1 MRYWLLLLGLVLLS
15 GCVSQQQQ
23 TEFNP
28 DASGMYEIRLG
39 FSQQFLD
46 FAEMGGSGASTDVL
60 DDALSELG
68 SIADLLPAEWQAS
81 NENWTSEDGQYRG
94 TLIRMQFRDL
104 AMLKEQLT
112 SSELN
117 ELYSL
122 VRFEDVA
129 IEQNGNEV
137 QLKATVR
144 NGENSMLGSQESG
157 ELFGSGLVAGPT
169 TSWTIRFPESIST
182 WNEREI
188 ATLNK
193 EQTSITYD
201 FPYPLSR
208 DYQLEIVGTLSAG
221 VPQWAFWGVGGLV
234 GVGLILVGVG
244 FILSRRKTSTQP
256 YDLVP
261 AGPSSG
267 YPAYHA
273 GSQTAPLATP
283 SYQPKP
289 ESYQPNDH
297 VAAYQ
302 PKPESYRPSDSISPY
317 APKPA
322 SYQAPTTPAQ
332 ASNSYEQPTAFGSAP
347 SEFGGRTPTRSL
359 GSWQDSNDDAQSR

>member
-23 TEFNP
+23 TEFNS
-28 DASGMYEIRLG
+28 DASGVYEIRLG

-46 FAEMGGSGASTDVL
+46 FAEMGGSSASTDVL

-104 AMLKEQLT
+104 AMLKDQLT
-112 SSELN
+112 SAELN

-137 QLKATVR
+137 QLKATVK
-144 NGENSMLGSQESG
+144 NGESSMLGSQESG
-157 ELFGSGLVAGPT
+157 ELFGSGLIASPT

-188 ATLNK
+188 ATLN
-193 EQTSITYD
+193 EQQTSITYD

-221 VPQWAFWGVGGLV
+221 VPQWALWGVGGLI
-234 GVGLILVGVG
+234 GIGLILVGIG

-261 AGPSSG
+261 ANPISG
-267 YPAYHA
+267 YPAYQT
-273 GSQTAPLATP
+273 GSQTTPLATS

-289 ESYQPNDH
+289 ESYQPTDQ
-297 VAAYQ
+297 VTDYQ
-302 PKPESYRPSDSISPY
+302 TKPESYQPSDSISPY
-317 APKPA
+317 APK
-322 SYQAPTTPAQ
+322 QAPTTAQ

-359 GSWQDSNDDAQSR
+359 GSWQDSNDDPQSR